1 MDINIIKSR
10 LKEVMSEERLEHSVN
25 TSKVARRLAIK
36 YDYNADKAEIA
47 GLLHDCAKDLDYEIL
62 KKMVLEYNIKVDKI
76 IHRIPRLLHP
86 LVGAAI
92 AGKEFNI
99 QDPVIL
105 KAIKAHSTGAVQM
118 SLLDKIIYLSDKIE
132 PLRDMAGVEE
142 AREMAEKDLNRAV
155 LMVLDRGLIYLI
167 RKGSFIHPVSIEARN
182 NILNL
187 SLIHISE
194 PTRPY

>member
-10 LKEVMSEERLEHSVN
+10 LKEIMSEERLEHSIN

-36 YDYNADKAEIA
+36 YNYNTDKAEIA
-47 GLLHDCAKDLDYEIL
+47 GLLHDCAKDLKYDIL
-62 KKMVLEYNIKVDKI
+62 KKMVLEHNIMVDKI
-76 IHRIPRLLHP
+76 IQRIPKLLHP
-86 LVGAAI
+86 LVGATI
-92 AGKEFNI
+92 AKKEFNI

-105 KAIKAHSTGAVQM
+105 KAIKTHSTGAAQM

-132 PLRDMAGVEE
+132 PLRDTGGVEE

-167 RKGSFIHPVSIEARN
+167 SKGLFIHPVSVEARN
-182 NILNL
+182 DILNKVVL
-187 SLIHISE
+187 VNA
-194 PTRPY
+194 